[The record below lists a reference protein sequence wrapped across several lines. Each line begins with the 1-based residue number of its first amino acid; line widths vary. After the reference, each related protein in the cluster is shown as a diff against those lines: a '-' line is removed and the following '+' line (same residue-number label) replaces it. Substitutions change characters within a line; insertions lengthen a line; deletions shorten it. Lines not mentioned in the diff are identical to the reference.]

1 MPSAFAR
8 ICALTTLS
16 LALGA
21 TAFAASD
28 TAPAAAP
35 AAFEPALGQK
45 GKDVMWLPTPDVL
58 ATRLLT
64 MAKLG
69 PNDKLVDLGSGD
81 GKIVIMAARDFG
93 ATARGV
99 EFDPRMVAHSEA
111 AAADAGVSQKTRFI
125 QGDIFK
131 HDFSD
136 ATVVALYLLP
146 ELNLKLR
153 PQLMAMAPGT
163 RIVSHYFDMGRWSP
177 DQEAELQGRPGFLWI
192 IPANAGGTW
201 RIDEN
206 SALASTSASTSASTP
221 TSTSTSTSTTRSQA
235 KPAVLSLQQS
245 FQMLKGT
252 ITIDQ
257 RSQPVEQARVTGQ
270 AVAFSIIDE
279 NGKPRKVEGTI
290 NGDRLRGT
298 ITDASGK
305 TPFSATRE
313 GTVPAIDGSGPPTQ
327 DEQNQAALALGAQ

>member
-21 TAFAASD
+21 TALAASD
-28 TAPAAAP
+28 PAPAAAP

-69 PNDKLVDLGSGD
+69 PNDNLVDLGSGD

-201 RIDEN
+201 RIDEK
-206 SALASTSASTSASTP
+206 STATSTSVSTSASTSP
-221 TSTSTSTSTTRSQA
+221 SQA
-235 KPAVLSLQQS
+235 KPTVLSLQQS
-245 FQMLKGT
+245 FQLLKGT
-252 ITIDQ
+252 ATIDQ

-270 AVAFSIIDE
+270 TIVFSFVDE
-279 NGKPRKVEGTI
+279 NGKPRKFEGI
-290 NGDRLRGT
+290 IDGDRLRGT
-298 ITDASGK
+298 ITDASGQ

-313 GTVPAIDGSGPPTQ
+313 GTAPPIDGSGPPTQ
-327 DEQNQAALALGAQ
+327 AEQNQAALALGAQ

>member
-146 ELNLKLR
+146 ELHLKLR

-192 IPANAGGTW
+192 VPANAGGTW
-201 RIDEN
+201 RIDEK
-206 SALASTSASTSASTP
+206 STATSTSASTSASTSP
-221 TSTSTSTSTTRSQA
+221 SQA
-235 KPAVLSLQQS
+235 KPTVLSLQQS
-245 FQMLKGT
+245 FQLLTGT
-252 ITIDQ
+252 ATIDQ
-257 RSQPVEQARVTGQ
+257 RSQPVEQARVAGQ
-270 AVAFSIIDE
+270 AIAISLVDE
-279 NGKPRKVEGTI
+279 NGTPRKFEGI
-290 NGDRLRGT
+290 IDGDRLRGT
-298 ITDASGK
+298 ITDASGQ

-313 GTVPAIDGSGPPTQ
+313 GTAPPIDGSGPPTQ
-327 DEQNQAALALGAQ
+327 AEQNQAALALGAQ

>member
-1 MPSAFAR
+1 MPSAVAR
-8 ICALTTLS
+8 ICATTTLS
-16 LALGA
+16 LAAGAIAFIA
-21 TAFAASD
+21 TAAEASD
-28 TAPAAAP
+28 AAP
-35 AAFEPALGQK
+35 PGEQAATQATFEPALGQK
-45 GKDVMWLPTPDVL
+45 GKDVMWLPTPDAL

-69 PNDKLVDLGSGD
+69 PQDKLVDLGSGD

-99 EFDPRMVAHSEA
+99 EFDPRMVTLSQA
-111 AAADAGVSQKTRFI
+111 AAADAGVSEKTRFI

-146 ELNLKLR
+146 KLNLKLR

-163 RIVSHYFDMGRWSP
+163 RVVSHYFDMGRWTP

-192 IPANAGGTW
+192 VPANAGGTW

-206 SALASTSASTSASTP
+206 STSASTS
-221 TSTSTSTSTTRSQA
+221 TSTSQA
-235 KPAVLSLQQS
+235 KPAVLALQQS
-245 FQMLKGT
+245 FQLLKGT
-252 ITIDQ
+252 ATIDQ

-270 AVAFSIIDE
+270 TVAFSIADE
-279 NGKPRKVEGTI
+279 NGHPRKFEGMI
-290 NGDRLRGT
+290 DGDRLSGT
-298 ITDASGK
+298 MTDAGGT
-305 TPFSATRE
+305 TPFSATRQ
-313 GTVPAIDGSGPPTQ
+313 GAAPAIDGSGPPTQ
-327 DEQNQAALALGAQ
+327 EEQNQAALALGAQ

>member
-16 LALGA
+16 LAFGA

-28 TAPAAAP
+28 VAPAAAQ
-35 AAFEPALGQK
+35 ATFAPALGQK

-206 SALASTSASTSASTP
+206 SASPSTSISTSASTS
-221 TSTSTSTSTTRSQA
+221 TSTTSTTRSQA

-245 FQMLKGT
+245 FQLLKGT
-252 ITIDQ
+252 MTIDQ

-279 NGKPRKVEGTI
+279 NGKPRKFEGNI
-290 NGDRLRGT
+290 DGDRLRGT

-313 GTVPAIDGSGPPTQ
+313 GAAPAIDGSGPPTQ